1 MSANAEAVATAIAT
15 YLVEHGAHDI
25 AGQIT
30 AIRVVCARPW
40 LSRLRQHGFDAVG
53 GMTLS
58 DIADG
63 VDLALARLVD
73 AAQEVYDLCAISHE
87 PYDKCD
93 EMHEG
98 DCEWQCGTCGGIWA
112 TCTCDGSTIMAT
124 PTTGNGKTQPAAH
137 YLVAANTPATGGQ

>member
-15 YLVEHGAHDI
+15 HLVEYGQHQI
-25 AGQIT
+25 ADQIM

-53 GMTLS
+53 DMSLR

-73 AAQEVYDLCAISHE
+73 AAQSEYDAAL
-87 PYDKCD
+87 
-93 EMHEG
+93 
-98 DCEWQCGTCGGIWA
+98 T
-112 TCTCDGSTIMAT
+112 T
-124 PTTGNGKTQPAAH
+124 PTGNGKTQPAAH
-137 YLVAANTPATGGQ
+137 YLGAVNTPATGGQ